1 MIRVIK
7 CVLSEYCTIFMKM
20 VLDVPTIHYAI
31 FNLSLFTNMEMLVG
45 LNAMMSL
52 LKAIHSLIKFAK
64 LKDDFLYDFITTI
77 KICEG
82 GVYMYC
88 NNHSSFKGGMF
99 TNFIVLF
106 NFA

>member
-1 MIRVIK
+1 MISVIK
-7 CVLSEYCTIFMKM
+7 CVLSEYCTLFMKM
-20 VLDVPTIHYAI
+20 TLDVPTIHYAI
-31 FNLSLFTNMEMLVG
+31 FNLSLFTNMETLFG

-52 LKAIHSLIKFAK
+52 LETIHSLIKFAK
-64 LKDDFLYDFITTI
+64 LKNEFLYDFITTI

-88 NNHSSFKGGMF
+88 NNHSSFKGVVF
-99 TNFIVLF
+99 INFIVLI